1 VLFKK
6 QAITVRYR
14 FEKGPLD
21 LSCNFEH
28 LFEAASKLIQKTPG
42 LVSDLPFGTA
52 SKLSDG
58 MFSVLTGKSGLG
70 SKKPQAHENLR
81 LKAIEASAGTILEN
95 TYDSAGHLSETAYPD
110 GTAVRYRYD
119 HQGRVTTVFSG
130 KTGRIDY
137 EYDGRG
143 RCLKASYGLNPRLD
157 FAYQWLE
164 WRIPSLVSFPE
175 GSLRHIF
182 DNSGVITSFEDSQS
196 WVAYDRASD
205 GSVFGVRVRMP
216 NGRLGKVSLSS
227 GSYQVVQEEVTG
239 REGTATVLSPMGVH
253 TIDKSGRVYS
263 WLNWDG
269 NLIKF
274 FYHPNGR
281 VHQIWSRRG
290 LATLDYTIEGRIHS
304 LLRPNGR
311 RYVWYGEGSSGSFL
325 LLNPGGASLWLFDR
339 QGRIR
344 SISDSWGSSVAYNYG
359 LLNIPK
365 LAQTVSS
372 PQWGKLDLSY
382 GKNYS
387 LNEVRLNGKGQASLS
402 YGGKGELR
410 TVTCNGDNP
419 RYLAEVLHLTGWLY
433 CLRSAGKEAY
443 KDTFMMGPLLT

>member
-1 VLFKK
+1 MLIKK
-6 QAITVRYR
+6 KAMTIRYR
-14 FEKGPLD
+14 FEKGPPTLP
-21 LSCNFEH
+21 SNFEH
-28 LFEAASKLIQKTPG
+28 LIEATSKVIRKTPG
-42 LVSDLPFGTA
+42 LVPNLPFGTA
-52 SKLSDG
+52 SRLSDSIFAAPAENFG
-58 MFSVLTGKSGLG
+58 VDHEKSHGR
-70 SKKPQAHENLR
+70 KNLR

-95 TYDSAGHLSETAYPD
+95 TYDAAGRLSETAYPD

-119 HQGRVTTVFSG
+119 RQGRVTTVFSG
-130 KTGRIDY
+130 KTDRIDY
-137 EYDGRG
+137 AYDGRG
-143 RCLKASYGLNPRLD
+143 RCLKASYGLKPRLG
-157 FAYQWLE
+157 FSYQWLE

-182 DNSGVITSFEDSQS
+182 DKSGVITSFEASQS

-216 NGRLGKVSLSS
+216 NGRLEKVSLSS

-239 REGTATVLSPMGVH
+239 QEGTTIVLSPLGIH
-253 TIDKSGRVYS
+253 TLDKSGRVHS
-263 WLNWDG
+263 WLSWDG

-290 LATLDYTIEGRIHS
+290 LTTLDYTIEGRIQS
-304 LLRPNGR
+304 LLRPDGR
-311 RYVWYGEGSSGSFL
+311 RYVWYGEASPGSL
-325 LLNPGGASLWLFDR
+325 LRLNPGGASLWLFDK

-344 SISDSWGSSVAYNYG
+344 SISDSWGSSVSYHYG
-359 LLNIPK
+359 LLNISK

-372 PQWGKLDLSY
+372 PQWGRLDLGY

-387 LNEVRLNGKGQASLS
+387 LNEVRLDGKGQVSLS
-402 YGGKGELR
+402 YGENGELR

-419 RYLAEVLHLTGWLY
+419 RYLSEVLHVTGWLY
-433 CLRSAGKEAY
+433 CLRSAGRETY
-443 KDTFMMGPLLT
+443 KDTFMMGPLMT